1 MNYPTPRAEGL
12 GTVTYDVARQ
22 PIVDGRTARWANHRE
37 ERRVELVHAARRAVH
52 RLGPDVPME
61 EIAAAASTSKSVFYR
76 YFRDKAGLQAAMG
89 ALVLAQMQVRIAQAA
104 AAAQTPYEGLR
115 AMVAAYLGMAVRS
128 PNVYEFVTRVPVGSA
143 PSEPAVQ
150 RATAGRSSAAGHAAD
165 EAFGSFFDAIATMI
179 QAPMSRYLDPAASA
193 TLDYWPSAAIGLVRT
208 AGERWLAAPP
218 SPEKPGLEQMAALIA
233 DWLFAGI
240 AAQASHTQSASAAVV
255 HEPHP
260 TAAVPAKET
269 P

>member
-12 GTVTYDVARQ
+12 GTVTFDAARQ

-115 AMVAAYLGMAVRS
+115 AMVSAYLGMAVRS

-143 PSEPAVQ
+143 PSEPTGQ
-150 RATAGRSSAAGHAAD
+150 RVAAGRSSAAEHAAE
-165 EAFGSFFDAIATMI
+165 EAFGSFFDAIGAMI
-179 QAPMSRYLDPAASA
+179 QAPMSRYLGPAASA

-218 SPEKPGLEQMAALIA
+218 SSVRPTLEHMAGLIT

-240 AAQASHTQSASAAVV
+240 SAQASAAGAR
-255 HEPHP
+255 EPNP
-260 TAAVPAKET
+260 VSRPSKEM